1 MLKQCKDTKS
11 KHRKRL
17 HAKALR
23 DSKKRTPEQVL
34 YGLIVNADG

>member
-17 HAKALR
+17 HAKALC
-23 DSKKRTPEQVL
+23 DYKKQTPEQVL
-34 YGLIVNADG
+34 YGLIVNVDG